1 MSTPPTTTT
10 IAVAVTMTLAA
21 VRTEGGSRRNRDIRR
36 SIGFGWRL
44 SVPMARSSVDWLA
57 IITDANGWEPQA
69 AVELPR
75 RRRGRETRVNHGCA
89 ARRAPRATGETDRA
103 RHMPAAQPPAQRRSR
118 THPLQAGSPE
128 ARRRATSQEVSLP
141 HELAMSSART
151 RRSHRTDGAG
161 WA

>member
-57 IITDANGWEPQA
+57 IITDANGSRRTETQPA
-69 AVELPR
+69 AVSTAMP
-75 RRRGRETRVNHGCA
+75 CA
-89 ARRAPRATGETDRA
+89 
-103 RHMPAAQPPAQRRSR
+103 
-118 THPLQAGSPE
+118 SP
-128 ARRRATSQEVSLP
+128 
-141 HELAMSSART
+141 
-151 RRSHRTDGAG
+151 
-161 WA
+161 